1 MPEPRQSSFGAG
13 EFSPSLWG
21 ADHLHEYAEGA
32 RTLRNFLVSKYRTAV
47 NRPGTIFCHEV
58 KDSTRLTRL
67 LPFTFSSGQAY
78 ALEAGDKNFRI
89 TKADGT
95 AVAAAGLIAAGNAG
109 VCARSAD
116 KGATWAAAA
125 ALPYA
130 GDVESTCEVAA
141 GRIVLGTY
149 DGATSGAI
157 AYTDDHG
164 LTWAGMLVAVG
175 NQPVYSVA
183 FNGRRLLAASLS
195 AIVYSDD
202 NGATWTPVAAPPA
215 LTILGLAWG
224 NGRWIAVG
232 YTGATQSRYSLS
244 YDGLTW
250 TAAATI
256 GDLDGTHAVSA
267 LNSVMFCAGQFVAV
281 GYVDLGAGNL
291 RSLMCQFGVASANWK
306 WGTAGAANEQL
317 RDVATDGTTAIAVGH
332 TAAAAI
338 AYKFD
343 SVAGTWAAIGGVP
356 AGNQF
361 IGVTYSRGYYI
372 AVGVSRC
379 SRYDG
384 TAWTANPA
392 IPAGTYRVIAP
403 GKGTEVLEV
412 TTPYE
417 SQHVRDLATTQSG
430 DIQTLFHLFF
440 APRELRRYGEHDW
453 RLDDWYK
460 VPPTRIVGGLAFT
473 PSANQTADQT
483 HVLTAWEVVVTW
495 EDEETGRESLP
506 SAALVGPG
514 TGTFLVYPDKPQ
526 SYQWNV
532 VEKAR
537 RYHVYRGL
545 NGEWGWIGSVK
556 QPTVAAGS
564 SPTTVTWQDKG
575 QVPVWSENPPSWT
588 NPFQSDL
595 SYPACGCYLDD
606 RLVVGGSMVQP
617 AVVKGSKV
625 SDYWNFDEPLLAT
638 EASPWEFNLA
648 TRRFEEIVW
657 AVPLEVLALGT
668 SEAEW
673 VIGGGDS
680 GIDATNVLARAK
692 SHRACARVQPCVV
705 GNGVVYVQTGGQ
717 VVRLFRPTGDSADPV
732 VQAGGFELSLLSAH
746 LLEGR
751 KIVDLAY
758 AASPDSVIWIVCD
771 DGALLSVTL
780 IPEHKVWAFARHDS
794 GGDKFEAVTCIPD
807 GTRDVPFFVVART
820 IGGATK
826 RYVERLASRTPVSA
840 SVAVFFDSAKS
851 YTIAAGNT
859 VTGLSH
865 LEGRTVG
872 VLADGTSR
880 GTYVVAA
887 GAVTF
892 TGAAATTVVVGLP
905 IEADFGS
912 LDFPQGRTKHK
923 KVARVGLE
931 YRLNPATADPAAG
944 VKFGQ
949 DETHLSDVRKLS
961 DARDGVLEV
970 PVDSG
975 YNPGGRCFLRHSM
988 PFAIEIRGV
997 TRKVEGA

>member
-21 ADHLHEYAEGA
+21 ADHLAQYEEGA
-32 RTLRNFLVSKYRTAV
+32 RALLNFLVSKYRTAV

-58 KDSTRLTRL
+58 KESTKLTRL

-78 ALEAGDKNFRI
+78 AIEAGDKNFRV

-95 AVAAAGLIAAGNAG
+95 AVLAQGLVAVGLTSAR
-109 VCARSAD
+109 ARSSD
-116 KGATWAAAA
+116 KGATWSSPA

-130 GDVESTCEVAA
+130 SFHSACEAA
-141 GRIVLGTY
+141 GGRIVAGGY
-149 DGATSGAI
+149 NGSTSGVV
-157 AYTDDHG
+157 AYTDDLG
-164 LTWAGMLVAVG
+164 ATWTGVAVPIG
-175 NQPVYSVA
+175 NDTVYGLA
-183 FNGRRLLAASLS
+183 YNGRRLLAVGYTNLIA
-195 AIVYSDD
+195 YSDD
-202 NGATWTPVAAPPA
+202 NGATWTAAPTAPA
-215 LTILGLAWG
+215 MNINAVAWG
-224 NGRWIAVG
+224 NGRWIVVG
-232 YTGATQSRYSLS
+232 YDAGTTRARYSFS

-250 TAAATI
+250 SAPASV
-256 GDLDGTHAVSA
+256 GNLDSSYTQSSLSGVC
-267 LNSVMFCAGQFVAV
+267 FCAGQFLAV
-281 GYVDLGAGNL
+281 GWTIAPSSRGLL
-291 RSLMCQFGVASANWK
+291 CQIGVLASNWK
-306 WGTAGAANEQL
+306 WTAPTVGETL
-317 RDVATDGTTAIAVGH
+317 RAVATDGVTGLAVGSNA
-332 TAAAAI
+332 TVAI

-343 SVAGTWAAIGGVP
+343 SVTGAWTALGGVP
-356 AGNQF
+356 SSPGDLA
-361 IGVTYSRGYYI
+361 VVYSRGYWVM
-372 AVGVSRC
+372 VGLNQC

-384 TAWTANPA
+384 SAWTADPA
-392 IPAGTYRVIAP
+392 IPAGDYRAIAA
-403 GKGTEVLEV
+403 GKGTETLEV

-417 SQHVRDLATTQSG
+417 SSHVSDIATTQSG
-430 DIQTLFHLFF
+430 DILTLFHLFF
-440 APRELRRYGEHDW
+440 APRELRRYGEHVW
-453 RLDDWYK
+453 RLEDWYK
-460 VPPTRIVGGLAFT
+460 VPPTRTVTGLAFT

-556 QPTVAAGS
+556 QPSVADGA

-648 TRRFEEIVW
+648 TRRFEEIIW

-673 VIGGGDS
+673 VMGGGDS

-705 GNGVVYVQTGGQ
+705 GNGIVYVQTGGQ

-751 KIVDLAY
+751 KVVDLAY

-771 DGALLSVTL
+771 DGALLSLTL

-794 GGDKFEAVTCIPD
+794 GGDKFEAVTCVPD

-840 SVAVFFDSAKS
+840 SVAVFVDSAKS

-865 LEGRTVG
+865 LEGRAVG

-880 GTYVVAA
+880 GTYDVAD

-912 LDFPQGRTKHK
+912 LDFPQGRTKQK

-975 YNPGGRCFLRHSM
+975 YNPGGRCFLRHTM